1 LFQQS
6 EAFEDGFGS
15 PRKSSRL
22 SIKTDSAKKRVEFQ
36 LKNNVEQGKKC
47 LFHHDCL

>member
-1 LFQQS
+1 MFQRS
-6 EAFEDGFGS
+6 EVFEDGFDS

-36 LKNNVEQGKKC
+36 LKNNVAQGI
-47 LFHHDCL
+47 FF